1 MKPTDDAPSDQGA
14 GSDAPA
20 FRPIERFW
28 PYVDLSEQPTEE
40 ELAALDPELAAAL
53 YGTPP
58 RPFSLTFSFPPFEG
72 PDYQRA
78 VELARGSLE
87 YREVGTGET
96 RRHRARFQSDQVLAI
111 REFWAI
117 IGRFDES
124 EVLLDDQPVPYAREL
139 WLPLLWLLIR

>member
-1 MKPTDDAPSDQGA
+1 MRETDDASSDQHA
-14 GSDAPA
+14 GPDRPT
-20 FRPIERFW
+20 FRPLEQFW
-28 PYVDLSEQPTEE
+28 PYVELSEQPGEE
-40 ELAALDPELAAAL
+40 ELAALDPTLAAAL

-58 RPFSLTFSFPPFEG
+58 RPFSLTFSFPAFEG
-72 PDYQRA
+72 PEHERA
-78 VELARGSLE
+78 VEMARRSLE
-87 YREVGTGET
+87 YRDVGSGAA

-111 REFWAI
+111 RELWAI

>member
-1 MKPTDDAPSDQGA
+1 MLHRIRAQVPTRRRFCPSG
-14 GSDAPA
+14 GSGRTFPRSRR
-20 FRPIERFW
+20 RPIERFW

-72 PDYQRA
+72 PDYERA

-87 YREVGTGET
+87 YREGGAGGAG
-96 RRHRARFQSDQVLAI
+96 RHRARFPCDPGL
-111 REFWAI
+111 
-117 IGRFDES
+117 
-124 EVLLDDQPVPYAREL
+124 
-139 WLPLLWLLIR
+139 